1 MSYIGDLNKQ
11 WSVYNPPINRKDKPT
26 ERPMAAAEA
35 GTGEEPEVLEAVEVG
50 RKATY
55 AVSVHNFISFILF
68 CCFEQLTL
76 LTQHCN
82 GFNFKGLAWNSS
94 CMLRR
99 EEFGSVIYHDISR
112 LGMMSTFISL

>member
-94 CMLRR
+94 CIKKRR
-99 EEFGSVIYHDISR
+99 VWQCHLSWHF
-112 LGMMSTFISL
+112 

>member
-1 MSYIGDLNKQ
+1 
-11 WSVYNPPINRKDKPT
+11 
-26 ERPMAAAEA
+26 MAAAEA

-82 GFNFKGLAWNSS
+82 GFNFKGLA
-94 CMLRR
+94 
-99 EEFGSVIYHDISR
+99 
-112 LGMMSTFISL
+112 